1 QLEELQDKYVAQ
13 VRQCSDLSGKLEKT
27 EKNLNETSKLLANS
41 EEELKKCRYVLKEKE
56 FIISQQKQAENALAH
71 QACALR
77 SDLEKAVKDNALLF
91 LKIGREDKLNA
102 DNRVVVNNYQVELAQ
117 QIGSI
122 CNLVSSLMSQQNE
135 HHESVE
141 KLCRSFTDTHQ
152 KAILDM
158 KKKVTA
164 ARTLHV
170 SQMEAVQNIVRLHK
184 GSSNAALDEISTL
197 AASNA
202 HSIEEFLKSEA
213 GKAAS
218 IFNDLQGTL
227 ATHQGEMAL
236 FARELRQRFHASIEQ
251 TKNISDYT
259 NGILDKLSEESVKV
273 QNHAVQAD
281 EVQMKSIASFQKV
294 YEEQSKSDSEK
305 LIADMTNLV
314 YNHVRRQKELV
325 DARLVDI
332 RESAM
337 ANKTFLDGHVSSMV
351 GITTDAKRKWQEF
364 VMQAE
369 NDAKDSSDYSAAK
382 HCRMEALLQQCVST
396 AESAFKHS
404 KDAQESVNEMAH
416 KHVSNMASLIRNASD
431 ANEQH
436 DAEIDC
442 ARISAEQDSLK
453 STDDTLKYIDSMS
466 EQEHGIKS
474 RILDSVKAH
483 GKTLKIFH
491 DDHSSQATS
500 IKQRA
505 EETFQQTYMD
515 YEPSGTTPIRS
526 EQDVPTK
533 GTIESLRAMPMEALV
548 EEFRE
553 NNSYESFEPKLLK
566 SSVGL
571 DLEAVGN
578 SIRESLTYSSLPRT
592 MLKLTKTQTFLT
604 ANHERFRLLP
614 LSQLAATADTQETS
628 LKSQTHTQKPLEP
641 HPSLHIDPKYFVS
654 VLLNCK
660 NIFQIKQAHAQIV
673 ANGLLTNLFVSNK
686 LLYIYVQ
693 HKAID
698 EAHAFFGGM
707 REKDPVSWSV
717 MVGGFAKDGDFVNCF
732 RTFKE
737 LTRCSVQPDN
747 YTLPFVL
754 RVCRDRMDLL
764 MGSLVHGV
772 VLKSGLSWDHF
783 VCAALVDMY
792 AKCRVIDDARKL
804 FDDMHKK
811 DLVTWTVMIDGY
823 AECGNANESLV
834 LFDWM
839 REEGIVPDKITM
851 VTVVNA
857 CSKLGAMH
865 KARFVHDYIC
875 SMKFS
880 LNVILGTAMIDM
892 YAKCGSVDFAREIF
906 DGMREKNVISWSV
919 MIAAYGYHGQGKK
932 ALDLFP
938 MMLNCGIM
946 PNRITFVS
954 LLYACSHAG
963 LVDEGFELFNI
974 MWDKYGVKPDVKH
987 CTCMV
992 DLLGRAGRL
1001 DEALKLIENMTVE
1014 KDEGLWSAFLAAC
1027 RIHKHVELAE
1037 WAAKSL
1043 LELQPQ
1049 NPGHYVLL
1057 SNIYANAGMWEDMAK
1072 VRNLMTKRNL
1082 KKIPGWTWIEVDNK
1096 IHQFSVGDKSHPLSK
1111 EIYGLLK
1118 SLIEKLELAGYV
1130 PDTNFVLHDVDEEVK
1145 VGMLYTHSEKLAI
1158 TFGLIATPEGTP
1170 IRITKNLRVCGDCHT
1185 FIKFVSAITKRSII
1199 VRDSN
1204 RFHHFIEGAC
1214 SCGDYW

>member
-1 QLEELQDKYVAQ
+1 
-13 VRQCSDLSGKLEKT
+13 
-27 EKNLNETSKLLANS
+27 
-41 EEELKKCRYVLKEKE
+41 
-56 FIISQQKQAENALAH
+56 
-71 QACALR
+71 
-77 SDLEKAVKDNALLF
+77 
-91 LKIGREDKLNA
+91 
-102 DNRVVVNNYQVELAQ
+102 
-117 QIGSI
+117 
-122 CNLVSSLMSQQNE
+122 
-135 HHESVE
+135 
-141 KLCRSFTDTHQ
+141 
-152 KAILDM
+152 
-158 KKKVTA
+158 
-164 ARTLHV
+164 
-170 SQMEAVQNIVRLHK
+170 
-184 GSSNAALDEISTL
+184 
-197 AASNA
+197 
-202 HSIEEFLKSEA
+202 
-213 GKAAS
+213 
-218 IFNDLQGTL
+218 
-227 ATHQGEMAL
+227 
-236 FARELRQRFHASIEQ
+236 
-251 TKNISDYT
+251 
-259 NGILDKLSEESVKV
+259 
-273 QNHAVQAD
+273 
-281 EVQMKSIASFQKV
+281 
-294 YEEQSKSDSEK
+294 
-305 LIADMTNLV
+305 
-314 YNHVRRQKELV
+314 
-325 DARLVDI
+325 
-332 RESAM
+332 
-337 ANKTFLDGHVSSMV
+337 
-351 GITTDAKRKWQEF
+351 
-364 VMQAE
+364 
-369 NDAKDSSDYSAAK
+369 
-382 HCRMEALLQQCVST
+382 
-396 AESAFKHS
+396 
-404 KDAQESVNEMAH
+404 
-416 KHVSNMASLIRNASD
+416 
-431 ANEQH
+431 
-436 DAEIDC
+436 
-442 ARISAEQDSLK
+442 
-453 STDDTLKYIDSMS
+453 
-466 EQEHGIKS
+466 
-474 RILDSVKAH
+474 
-483 GKTLKIFH
+483 
-491 DDHSSQATS
+491 
-500 IKQRA
+500 
-505 EETFQQTYMD
+505 
-515 YEPSGTTPIRS
+515 
-526 EQDVPTK
+526 
-533 GTIESLRAMPMEALV
+533 
-548 EEFRE
+548 
-553 NNSYESFEPKLLK
+553 
-566 SSVGL
+566 
-571 DLEAVGN
+571 
-578 SIRESLTYSSLPRT
+578 

-614 LSQLAATADTQETS
+614 LSQLAATVDTQETS
-628 LKSQTHTQKPLEP
+628 LKSQTHTQKPLES

-880 LNVILGTAMIDM
+880 LTVILGTAMIDM

-1057 SNIYANAGMWEDMAK
+1057 SNVYANAGMWEDMAK
-1072 VRNLMTKRNL
+1072 VRNLMTKGNL